1 MYFQSSSKWFLRFKT
16 YDTRCLHFCRLQIT
30 VFKRH
35 VTLIKLFTFVKLIF
49 FAIAQIYFQSFSKW
63 FNVFKVYDTRYMH
76 NSLYSFVDTVL
87 ATPWIS
93 KKVRLQK
100 LSSLKSIL
108 SAVLS
113 VLDRF
118 LQTWIVGIL
127 PVLLHFQLQI
137 KTDRSSHF
145 LSTLLTRNTH
155 LLATC

>member
-1 MYFQSSSKWFLRFKT
+1 MIHVACIFVDYRSLFSS
-16 YDTRCLHFCRLQIT
+16 D
-30 VFKRH
+30 H
-35 VTLIKLFTFVKLIF
+35 VTLIKLFIFVKLIF

-63 FNVFKVYDTRYMH
+63 FNVFKVYDTRYLH

-93 KKVRLQK
+93 KKVRVQK

-155 LLATC
+155 LFATC